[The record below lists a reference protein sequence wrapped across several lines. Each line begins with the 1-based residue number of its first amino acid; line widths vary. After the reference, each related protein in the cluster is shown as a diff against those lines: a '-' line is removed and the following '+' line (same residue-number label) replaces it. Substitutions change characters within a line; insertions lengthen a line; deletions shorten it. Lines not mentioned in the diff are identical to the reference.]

1 MLEGRIIKIIE
12 NRENE
17 RVKYICRGEKNLTF
31 VCGEELGAY
40 NFTVYKL
47 GEILGWK
54 IDYDQEKDEIVEI
67 WKEEYR

>member
-1 MLEGRIIKIIE
+1 MLEGRIIKIIQDLE
-12 NRENE
+12 NK

-40 NFTVYKL
+40 RFTVYKL

-54 IDYDQEKDEIVEI
+54 IDYDEENDQIIDI
-67 WKEEYR
+67 WKEEYL